1 MRRVISLSVLLL
13 VASSLYASSTPTAP
27 DWVQQRASQPLG
39 TYPPRTN
46 AVVLLDQRNI
56 FYTGPN
62 EYQENYRRV
71 VRILRPEG
79 RSEREFIRYFRP
91 GERVTNIHA
100 WSINAAGHVFEIKD
114 KEFLTVSPFGTDELY
129 NDDQAMTGEVDG
141 ADVGSVI
148 AFECTIVHH
157 PLSTQHSWYFQEDI
171 PVKEARFH
179 LEVPAGWEY
188 RNFWS
193 NASPEQP
200 TLVRPN
206 VWEWVKH
213 DVPGIN
219 NDDEILSLTPRAM
232 AGKMSIALYIPA
244 SAKLDSWQAIGT
256 WNNQLTT
263 DRRVP
268 TPEIAAKAKELTA
281 GKTGFDAT
289 VRALTAFL
297 QRDMRYVAIEI
308 GIGGQQPHYAA
319 DVFRHRYGDCKD
331 KATLLAAML
340 QTLGIGSHYVLV
352 DSNHGTIS
360 EEMPSIGF
368 DHEILAIDLPADA
381 PAYRAAVAGK
391 NGKRYL
397 IFDPTDEF
405 TPLGEIHSG
414 LQGNLAL
421 LSLESGGELVRLPLL
436 EPDSNRRE
444 RVGKFKLTTDG
455 GLLGEVTEK
464 RSGDSAWSWRAYM
477 KQQSD
482 SDRQRYIERYF
493 AYSVKGISIHEST
506 FDNLDQINQD
516 LVSHYRMS
524 SEKYAQNAGGLLLVR
539 PRVLGSLGHAF
550 DWKTRKYAVHLGSPE
565 HEVDTY
571 EIELP
576 SGYGIDDMPDPV
588 QIDVGFASYKSHFEN
603 AGTTIKYTRE
613 YIVKDPLVNPEKFA
627 DLRRLEDHIGRDE
640 FATVVLTKK

>member
-1 MRRVISLSVLLL
+1 MRRAISLLALLL
-13 VASSLYASSTPTAP
+13 LTPSVFASSNPTAP
-27 DWVQQRASQPLG
+27 DWVQQLASQPVG

-46 AVVLLDQRNI
+46 AVVLLDQRSI

-62 EYQENYRRV
+62 EYQEHYRRV

-79 RSEREFIRYFRP
+79 RTEREFMRYFRP
-91 GERVTNIHA
+91 GERVLNIHA
-100 WSINAAGHVFEIKD
+100 WSINSAGHVFEIKD

-129 NDDQAMTGEVDG
+129 NDDQAVTAEVA
-141 ADVGSVI
+141 ADVGSVV
-148 AFECTIVHH
+148 AFECTIAHH
-157 PLSTQHSWYFQEDI
+157 PLSTQLSWYFQEDI

-188 RNFWS
+188 KNFWS
-193 NASPEQP
+193 NTTPEQP
-200 TLVRPN
+200 TVVRAN

-213 DVPGIN
+213 DIPGVN
-219 NDDEILSLTPRAM
+219 NDDEEMSLLPGAI
-232 AGKMSIALYIPA
+232 AGKMSLALFIP
-244 SAKLDSWQAIGT
+244 SSTKLDSWQAIGA

-281 GKTGFDAT
+281 GKTGFDPT
-289 VRALTAFL
+289 VRALAAFL
-297 QRDMRYVAIEI
+297 QRDIRYVAIEI
-308 GIGGQQPHYAA
+308 GIGGQQPHFAA

-352 DSNHGTIS
+352 HTSHGFTA
-360 EEMPSIGF
+360 EEMPTDSF
-368 DHEILAIDLPADA
+368 NHEILAIDLPAEA
-381 PAYRAAVAGK
+381 PSYRAAITAK
-391 NGKRYL
+391 NGKHYL

-405 TPLGEIHSG
+405 TALGEIHSG

-421 LSLESGGELVRLPLL
+421 LSLESGGELIRLPLL

-444 RVGKFKLTTDG
+444 RVGKFKLTSDG

-464 RSGDSAWSWRAYM
+464 RNGDSAWTWRSYM
-477 KQQSD
+477 KQQND
-482 SDRQRYIERYF
+482 ADRQRYIERYF
-493 AYSVKGISIHEST
+493 AYSVKGISIQESK
-506 FDNLDQINQD
+506 FENLDQINQE
-516 LVSHYRMS
+516 LISHYHMS

-539 PRVLGSLGHAF
+539 PRVLGSLSHAF
-550 DWKTRKYAVHLGSPE
+550 DFKTRKYAVHLGAPE

-576 SGYGIDDMPDPV
+576 TGYSIDDMPDPV

-603 AGTTIKYTRE
+603 AGTAIRYTRE
-613 YIVKDPLVNPEKFA
+613 YIVKDPLVRPEKFS

-640 FATVVLTKK
+640 FATVVLQKK